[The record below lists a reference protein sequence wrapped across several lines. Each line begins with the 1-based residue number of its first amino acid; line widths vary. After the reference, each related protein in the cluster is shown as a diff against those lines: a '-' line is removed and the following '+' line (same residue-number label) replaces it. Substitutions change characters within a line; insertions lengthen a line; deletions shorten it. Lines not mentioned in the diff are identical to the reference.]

1 MRLRLAV
8 LYHVNERTLE
18 RMKVLASSSRE
29 MKPMGKYMLNRLTS
43 PWSAPTL
50 SPDEEAMQVNTSD
63 IMGKFLI
70 LDKEQCD
77 FFKEERRP
85 EDARKRRLK
94 RRPRRH

>member
-18 RMKVLASSSRE
+18 RMRVLASSSRE
-29 MKPMGKYMLNRLTS
+29 LKPMGKYILSRLTA

-63 IMGKFLI
+63 IMGKYLI

-77 FFKEERRP
+77 FFKEEKRP
-85 EDARKRRLK
+85 EDTRKRRPK
-94 RRPRRH
+94 RRARRH